1 MATNSHVWWELLNV
15 SWGELVLT
23 NQSVKKKTGKKWS
36 KCREGGVVI
45 KESLGAVF
53 LTSAADQQTGE
64 QTLKNKAQ
72 QFFTPQLGE

>member
-1 MATNSHVWWELLNV
+1 M
-15 SWGELVLT
+15 
-23 NQSVKKKTGKKWS
+23 
-36 KCREGGVVI
+36 VI

-72 QFFTPQLGE
+72 QFLTPQLGEQHVLIRGKLFEITTTKLCNL

>member
-45 KESLGAVF
+45 NESLGAVF

-72 QFFTPQLGE
+72 QFLTPQLGE